1 MLTTLW
7 LVLLLLRA
15 GASVPVTH
23 SQPDTNVAV
32 QEPVIIIVK

>member
-7 LVLLLLRA
+7 IVLLLLRT
-15 GASVPVTH
+15 GASLPGTH
-23 SQPDTNVAV
+23 SQPGPQLAL